1 MELDR
6 YSGKLDVL
14 RQLGVLVGLVLF
26 VLVAGYL
33 LTGTPTA
40 GIGAIV
46 GVAAVFVAVY
56 ALYVFYNSIAAE

>member
-1 MELDR
+1 MASNG
-6 YSGKLDVL
+6 YSGTRDAP

-40 GIGAIV
+40 GVGAMV
-46 GVAAVFVAVY
+46 GVAVVFVVVY
-56 ALYVFYNSIAAE
+56 ALYALYNSIGG

>member
-1 MELDR
+1 MASNG
-6 YSGKLDVL
+6 YSGTRDAL

-40 GIGAIV
+40 GVGAMV
-46 GVAAVFVAVY
+46 GVAVVFVVVY
-56 ALYVFYNSIAAE
+56 ALYDLYNSIGG